1 MMPAIVLMFVTLVPI
16 WSRGASAWFSSPPRP
31 AAQQQSDGGTTASKR
46 GSSAQRQSFTSFSGR
61 SQSSGPVAH
70 LLDQVEAKGRVSQ
83 CWKTAL
89 DTLKEGC
96 ASLRADDGER
106 SRLALSMA
114 ACDDEADGRRR
125 TWPVCVNDDNVR
137 DCIYRLDDSLYLV
150 YVQYR
155 LHADVLC
162 LYIQEEAFQERTEV
176 AVQALYSGS
185 TAAAE
190 ALEALRVS
198 SSELRSSVSE
208 AAEQQT
214 SNLAETRQIHAQLQD
229 IRKGQAAAFEALE
242 SHAEKVVRS
251 VYDASTNLQQ
261 LRKTLD
267 ESLEHSA
274 AAFRSVAQEAE
285 AFQSRTERHIA
296 GLTNGLERVEAF
308 LQTLLDGTMSVGE
321 ILRGGTL
328 LVAIVLLTLPVRTNG
343 ARLPCVGLAITA
355 YSTRPLLAT
364 ILRDSISGGTF
375 FVFLGAA
382 EIALLTAYACA
393 YQSPDQVLRQ
403 LLRKEVRSALD
414 EVWGR
419 QLEDVRQIL
428 NEVIM
433 SSLVSLSEVDGGSL
447 YREEVAILP
456 NLDTEVHTPPKAL
469 TPQRAGRT
477 RSRVRRT

>member
-1 MMPAIVLMFVTLVPI
+1 MCLLRFFASMMPAIVLMFVTLVPI

-61 SQSSGPVAH
+61 SQSSGPVAR

-242 SHAEKVVRS
+242 SM
-251 VYDASTNLQQ
+251 
-261 LRKTLD
+261 LRKWCAPSMMPRQISST
-267 ESLEHSA
+267 
-274 AAFRSVAQEAE
+274 FRSVAQEAE

-375 FVFLGAA
+375 FVFLGTA

-447 YREEVAILP
+447 YQEEVAILP